1 MSESVGDQW
10 GEYLRVG
17 RRMSEHTV
25 DAYLGDLRALLDY
38 LGIGWDAPAGEFAH
52 ALTQRRI
59 RSWLA
64 DTLVRGG
71 ARSTIARHTAAVRNF
86 TAWAVREEIL
96 PSDPAAALS
105 SPRRPVADAR
115 MGDPRTHIRVWVAC
129 LRGVR
134 ARRVIAQSR
143 GTDCACPWQR

>member
-25 DAYLGDLRALLDY
+25 DAYLGDLRAFLDY

-59 RSWLA
+59 RSCSPTRWCA
-64 DTLVRGG
+64 
-71 ARSTIARHTAAVRNF
+71 
-86 TAWAVREEIL
+86 EE
-96 PSDPAAALS
+96 
-105 SPRRPVADAR
+105 
-115 MGDPRTHIRVWVAC
+115 
-129 LRGVR
+129 R
-134 ARRVIAQSR
+134 ARRSLVTRQPFVTSPPGPCEKKYCRATRQPLSPAPVPINVYPRPSTSPTRAPSLTSPSLR
-143 GTDCACPWQR
+143 H

>member
-25 DAYLGDLRALLDY
+25 DAYVGDLRALLDY

-64 DTLVRGG
+64 DTLVRG
-71 ARSTIARHTAAVRNF
+71 
-86 TAWAVREEIL
+86 E
-96 PSDPAAALS
+96 
-105 SPRRPVADAR
+105 
-115 MGDPRTHIRVWVAC
+115 
-129 LRGVR
+129 R
-134 ARRVIAQSR
+134 ARRSLVIRQPFVTSPHGPCEKKYCRATRQPLSPALAPINVYPR
-143 GTDCACPWQR
+143 PSTSPTRVPSLTSPSLRR